1 MDDFL
6 DVEVEMSS
14 HKRKEKRKPHIREV
28 RSRAYSKRKIL
39 RFSRR
44 KEDRWRK
51 QFSDVRYM
59 RIDQIESGLF
69 CGNSVPFDVY
79 KQASRILRMKKPS
92 MALMEYAAECAQ
104 YWIGLD
110 NQEIDKLNAE
120 LEEEAREMAKLDG
133 GWDDWDHDV
142 WGYSDDDTYW

>member
-44 KEDRWRK
+44 TSDRWRK
-51 QFSDVRYM
+51 QFSDYRFM
-59 RIDQIESGLF
+59 QIDQIEGQVM
-69 CGNSVPFDVY
+69 CGYSVPHDVF
-79 KQASRILRMKKPS
+79 KEANRILKMKKPS
-92 MALMEYAAECAQ
+92 MALMEHAAECVQ
-104 YWIGLD
+104 YWTRVDI
-110 NQEIDKLNAE
+110 QEIDKLNVE
-120 LEEEAREMAKLDG
+120 LEEKARQMAKM
-133 GWDDWDHDV
+133 DDWGIWDTYD
-142 WGYSDDDTYW
+142 YNALDSDDDWW